1 MKVTLLGT
9 GSPVPSL
16 KRASAG
22 NMVEVGS
29 DVVLI
34 DHGPGSFRNMM
45 QAGIAVTDVTHVIFS
60 HLHFDHCADF
70 IRLFFHR
77 WDICRPGL
85 ASMKVFG
92 PPGLKDMVDKIFG
105 PEGDFKIDLTARTN
119 HSNSLEI
126 YRSRGGEGDRRPCAS
141 PCGKGAGHQGAR

>member
-22 NMVEVGS
+22 YMVEVGS

-34 DHGPGSFRNMM
+34 DHGPGCFRNMM

-77 WDICRPGL
+77 WDIGSPGL
-85 ASMKVFG
+85 ASVSYKH
-92 PPGLKDMVDKIFG
+92 
-105 PEGDFKIDLTARTN
+105 LTLQTKRI
-119 HSNSLEI
+119 L
-126 YRSRGGEGDRRPCAS
+126 
-141 PCGKGAGHQGAR
+141 

>member
-22 NMVEVGS
+22 YMVEVGS

-34 DHGPGSFRNMM
+34 DHGPGCFRNMM

-77 WDICRPGL
+77 WDIGSPGL
-85 ASMKVFG
+85 ASMKVF
-92 PPGLKDMVDKIFG
+92 
-105 PEGDFKIDLTARTN
+105 DLIGYAVTSSSPNEAKPN
-119 HSNSLEI
+119 HFFLNILF
-126 YRSRGGEGDRRPCAS
+126 Y
-141 PCGKGAGHQGAR
+141 